1 MGCSPWGRKELDS
14 TEYSTV
20 TVNFN
25 GIVRLPVGVNYRVF
39 FCCQQ
44 GIRLMVDILNTS
56 DIVIGIGSHTS
67 PGLAYSVTG
76 CAEIALVLLLV
87 TRGDKRRFSKL
98 REGIT
103 DH

>member
-20 TVNFN
+20 TVSFN
-25 GIVRLPVGVNYRVF
+25 GIVRLPVGASYRVF
-39 FCCQQ
+39 SCCQQ

-56 DIVIGIGSHTS
+56 DIVIGIGSYTS
-67 PGLAYSVTG
+67 TGLAYSVTG

-87 TRGDKRRFSKL
+87 TKGDKQRFSKL
-98 REGIT
+98 KEGIT
-103 DH
+103 DG

>member
-20 TVNFN
+20 AVSFN
-25 GIVRLPVGVNYRVF
+25 GIVRLPVGASYRVF
-39 FCCQQ
+39 SCCQQ
-44 GIRLMVDILNTS
+44 GIRLMDILNTS

-67 PGLAYSVTG
+67 TGLAYSVTG

-87 TRGDKRRFSKL
+87 TRGDKQRFSKL
-98 REGIT
+98 KEGIT
-103 DH
+103 DG